1 MSQFVHLHL
10 HTDYS
15 MLDGACDVEKLV
27 KRVKELGMPAVAMT
41 DHGNIFGA
49 VHFVNAAK
57 AAGVK
62 PIVGCE
68 LYICKKEDHHTDRT
82 PPEGDTYNHLLVL
95 AENEEGYRNL
105 TKITS
110 EASLHGFYYKPR
122 ISKRFLADHSK
133 GLIGLSGCLKGEV
146 AERLTEGNYEAAR
159 QAAGAFRDIFGDKN
173 FYLEI
178 QDQGLEMEHRIHP
191 GLFQLEKELGLSL
204 VATNDSHYLCEDD
217 AHAQDVMVC
226 IQTGKSIQDT
236 NRMKFDGN
244 QFFVKSHDEMY
255 RVFKDAPSV
264 LSRTLEIAERCNL
277 KLEKISNPFPHF
289 DVPAGFT
296 LDSYFEHVTREGFA
310 QRLNVLREMERQGRL
325 KHSLADYEQRLAREL
340 AIIQQMKFSGY
351 FLIVWDFIR
360 YAREHDIPVGP
371 GRGSA
376 AGALVAYSLGI
387 TDIDPLQHELLF
399 ERFLNPERISMP
411 DIDIDFCMNRRG
423 EVIEYV
429 TRKYGRENVA
439 QIITFG
445 TMAAKAAIK
454 DVGRAM
460 DVPYSDVDRIAKMV
474 PNQLNIKLEEAIQ
487 ESPQLKDAYEKDAQI
502 RELLE
507 TAKKLEGLVRNS
519 GVHAAGVVISP
530 RPLTDLVPLH
540 KTKNDE
546 IVTAFDMLA
555 IEKLG
560 LLKMDFLGL
569 TTLTILDDTI
579 KLIVQ
584 SCNQKL
590 DLATL
595 PLEDD
600 ETYHKVFYKGLT
612 SGVFQFESHGM
623 RDVLRRYQPNSIE
636 DLTALNALYRP
647 GPIQGGMIDD
657 FIDRKHGRK
666 KIEYELPELK
676 EILEETLG
684 VIVYQEQVMQI
695 ANRLAGYSLGEA
707 DLLRRAMGKKQPE
720 EMAKQRE
727 RFVDG
732 ATQRGYPAKK
742 IEKIFDLMAQF
753 AGYGFNKSHS
763 AAYALLAYHTAYLK
777 THYPVEFMAAL
788 LTSVTGNTDDVVK
801 YINECREM
809 GIAVE
814 PPDINV
820 SDANFTPHGS
830 AIRFGLAAV
839 KNVGHNAIESIVAGR
854 KKLGRYRD
862 LFEFAENVDLRL
874 LNKRVLESLI
884 KSGAMDS
891 FGHRAQLMFVL
902 DKAVA
907 RAEKAQRDSELGQH
921 GLFLDIFAEAQGTD
935 SESEKLPDI
944 PDWDEHTRLSAEK
957 EILGFFI
964 TGHPLEKYSDK
975 LQGLNALGIAEVS
988 AMKASTGKD
997 ETITTAGIISNV
1009 RVLKSKRGEFYAQ
1022 ATLEDTS
1029 GSVDMIVFPEAYRRL
1044 QEKVK
1049 LEVPVL
1055 VKAGVR
1061 VEEGSNPKITTADIT
1076 PLEDAKVPLAR
1087 SLRIRIP
1094 AEGATEATVDELHSL
1109 FTQRKGEARVLF
1121 DVELRGDFM
1130 VVLEAEGYNVHP
1142 DRNFIVRVEE
1152 LCGRGSVRIIN

>member
-1 MSQFVHLHL
+1 
-10 HTDYS
+10 
-15 MLDGACDVEKLV
+15 MLDGACDVEKLCR
-27 KRVKELGMPAVAMT
+27 RVKELGMPAVAMT

-62 PIVGCE
+62 PIIGCE
-68 LYICKKEDHHTDRT
+68 LYVCKKDDHRIERT
-82 PPEGDTYNHLLVL
+82 APDGDTYNHLLVL
-95 AENEEGYRNL
+95 AETDEGYRNL
-105 TKITS
+105 VKITS

-122 ISKRFLADHSK
+122 VSKKFLAEHAK
-133 GLIGLSGCLKGEV
+133 GLIALSGCLKGEV
-146 AERLTEGNYEAAR
+146 AEFLMEDKYEAAR
-159 QAAGAFRDIFGDKN
+159 AAAATYADIFGKQN
-173 FYLEI
+173 FFLEI

-191 GLFQLEKELGLSL
+191 ALFKLEKDLGLPL

-226 IQTGKSIQDT
+226 IQTGKSIQDP
-236 NRMKFDGN
+236 NRMKFQGTG
-244 QFFVKSHDEMY
+244 FYVKSHDEMAN
-255 RVFKDAPSV
+255 VFKDSPAV
-264 LSRTLEIAERCNL
+264 LKRTLAIAERCHVQL
-277 KLEKISNPFPHF
+277 AKVSNPFPHF
-289 DVPAGFT
+289 DVPAGYT
-296 LDSYFEHVTREGFA
+296 LDSYFEQVSREGFA
-310 QRLNVLREMERQGRL
+310 RRLESIRAQMESGKL
-325 KHSLADYEQRLAREL
+325 KHGIAEYEQRLAREIS
-340 AIIQQMKFSGY
+340 IIQQMKFSGY
-351 FLIVWDFIR
+351 FLIVWDFVR
-360 YAREHDIPVGP
+360 YAREHNIPVGP

-376 AGALVAYSLGI
+376 AGSLVSYSLGI
-387 TDIDPLQHELLF
+387 TDLDPLQYELFF
-399 ERFLNPERISMP
+399 ERFLNPERVSMP
-411 DIDIDFCMNRRG
+411 DIDMDFCMNRRG
-423 EVIEYV
+423 EVIDYV

-460 DVPYSDVDRIAKMV
+460 DIPYADVDRIAKMV
-474 PNQLNIKLEEAIQ
+474 PNTLNIKLETALK
-487 ESPQLKDAYEKDAQI
+487 ESPALQQAYESDGQI
-502 RELLE
+502 RQLID
-507 TAKKLEGLVRNS
+507 TAKKLEGLVRNA
-519 GVHAAGVVISP
+519 GMHAAGVVISP
-530 RPLTDLVPLH
+530 RPLNELVPLY

-546 IVTAFDMLA
+546 IVTAFDMVA
-555 IEKLG
+555 IEKMG

-569 TTLTILDDTI
+569 TTLTILDDAL
-579 KLIVQ
+579 KLIRQ
-584 SCNQKL
+584 TRGEEIELEKI
-590 DLATL
+590 TL
-595 PLEDD
+595 HDQV
-600 ETYHKVFYKGLT
+600 TYEKVFHSGLT

-623 RDVLRRYQPNSIE
+623 RDVLRRYKPNSIE

-707 DLLRRAMGKKQPE
+707 DLLRRAMGKKIAE
-720 EMAKQRE
+720 EMAAQRE
-727 RFVDG
+727 RFVTG
-732 ATQRGYPAKK
+732 AVNRGFPQKK

-814 PPDINV
+814 PPDITL

-839 KNVGHNAIESIVAGR
+839 KNVGHNAIESIVAAR
-854 KKLGRYRD
+854 KALAGEGARPTQDGKFKSIY
-862 LFEFAENVDLRL
+862 EFCEKVDLRL

-891 FGHRAQLMFVL
+891 LGRRAQLMAVL
-902 DKAVA
+902 DKAMDHA
-907 RAEKAQRDSELGQH
+907 QKAQRDAESGQH
-921 GLFLDIFAEAQGTD
+921 GLFGVFQEED
-935 SESEKLPDI
+935 SHPQEDRLPVI
-944 PDWDEHTRLSAEK
+944 PDWDEHTRLANEK

-964 TGHPLEKYSDK
+964 TGHPLEKYREK
-975 LQGLNALGIAEVS
+975 LEDLRALTTSELA

-997 ETITTAGIISNV
+997 ESLTTAGMITNL
-1009 RVLKSKRGEFYAQ
+1009 RVLKSKKGEFYAQ
-1022 ATLEDTS
+1022 ASLEDLS
-1029 GSVDMIVFPEAYRRL
+1029 GSIDMLVFPEAYRKL

-1055 VKAGVR
+1055 VRGGVR
-1061 VEEGSNPKITTADIT
+1061 IEEGANPKLTVNDI
-1076 PLEDAKVPLAR
+1076 LSLDEAKVPLPR

-1094 AEGATEATVDELHSL
+1094 LEKASESTVEDLHLL
-1109 FTQRKGEARVLF
+1109 FSQRKGEAKVLF
-1121 DVELRGDFM
+1121 DVERAGDFM
-1130 VVLEAEGYNVHP
+1130 VVMEAEGYNVLP
-1142 DRNFIVRVEE
+1142 DRAFIVRVEE
-1152 LCGRGSVRIIN
+1152 LCGRGAVRVID

>member
-27 KRVKELGMPAVAMT
+27 QRVKELNMPAVAMT

-49 VHFVNAAK
+49 VHFVNAAHK
-57 AAGVK
+57 ANVK

-68 LYICKKEDHHTDRT
+68 LYVCKKDDHDISRT
-82 PPEGDTYNHLLVL
+82 PPDGDTYNHLLVL
-95 AENEEGYRNL
+95 AENDEGYRNL
-105 TKITS
+105 AKITS
-110 EASLHGFYYKPR
+110 EASLRGFYYKPR
-122 ISKRFLADHSK
+122 VSKKFLAEHST

-146 AERLTEGNYEAAR
+146 AERLMEDNYDAAR
-159 QAAGAFRDIFGDKN
+159 NAAATYSDIFGRNN
-173 FYLEI
+173 FFLEI
-178 QDQGLEMEHRIHP
+178 QDQGLEQEHRIHSN
-191 GLFQLEKELGLSL
+191 LFRLEKDLGLPL

-217 AHAQDVMVC
+217 AHAQDVMLC

-236 NRMKFDGN
+236 NRMKFQGTG
-244 QFFVKSHDEMY
+244 FFVKSHDEMY
-255 RVFKDAPSV
+255 RVFKDAPDV
-264 LSRTLEIAERCNL
+264 LSRTLGIAERCDMH
-277 KLEKISNPFPHF
+277 LEKVSNPFPHF

-296 LDSYFEHVTREGFA
+296 LDSYFEQVTREGFA
-310 QRLNVLREMERQGRL
+310 HRLETLRALDAQGRL
-325 KHSLADYEQRLAREL
+325 KHNLSEYEQRLAREL
-340 AIIQQMKFSGY
+340 SIIQQMKFSGY

-360 YAREHDIPVGP
+360 YARERAIPVGP

-376 AGALVAYSLGI
+376 AGSLVSYALGI
-387 TDIDPLQHELLF
+387 TDLDPLQHELIF
-399 ERFLNPERISMP
+399 ERFLNPERVSLP

-423 EVIEYV
+423 EVITYV
-429 TRKYGRENVA
+429 TNKYGRENVA

-460 DVPYSDVDRIAKMV
+460 GVLYSEVDRIAKMV
-474 PNQLNIKLEEAIQ
+474 PTTLNITLDEAIK
-487 ESPQLKDAYEKDAQI
+487 ESPALQQVYESDAQI
-502 RELLE
+502 RELLD
-507 TAKKLEGLVRNS
+507 TAKKLEGMVRNA

-530 RPLTDLVPLH
+530 RPLNQLVPLH

-546 IVTAFDMLA
+546 IVTAFDMVA

-569 TTLTILDDTI
+569 TTLTILDDSL
-579 KLIVQ
+579 KLIAQTRGEKIV
-584 SCNQKL
+584 L
-590 DLATL
+590 DGILL
-595 PLEDD
+595 DD
-600 ETYHKVFYKGLT
+600 PETYEKVFHKGLT
-612 SGVFQFESHGM
+612 SGVFQFESRGM

-666 KIEYELPELK
+666 KIEYELPELQ
-676 EILEETLG
+676 EILQETLG

-707 DLLRRAMGKKQPE
+707 DLLRRAMGKKKHE
-720 EMAKQRE
+720 EMAQQRE
-727 RFVDG
+727 RFIEG
-732 ATQRGYPAKK
+732 AVQRGYPPKK

-777 THYPVEFMAAL
+777 TRYPVEFMAAL
-788 LTSVTGNTDDVVK
+788 LTSVTGSTDDVVK

-814 PPDINV
+814 APDINV
-820 SDANFTPHGS
+820 SDANFTPHGN

-839 KNVGHNAIESIVAGR
+839 KNVGHHAIESIVAGR
-854 KKLGRYRD
+854 KELGHYSSIY
-862 LFEFAENVDLRL
+862 EFCEKVDLRL

-884 KSGAMDS
+884 KSGAMD
-891 FGHRAQLMFVL
+891 GLGRRAQLMAVL
-902 DKAVA
+902 D
-907 RAEKAQRDSELGQH
+907 RAIEGAQKTQRDAESGQH
-921 GLFLDIFAEAQGTD
+921 GLFGVFQQEEV
-935 SESEKLPDI
+935 SSSNHKLPDV
-944 PDWDEHTRLSAEK
+944 PDWDEHTRLANEK

-964 TGHPLEKYSDK
+964 TGHPLEKYRDK
-975 LQGLNALGIAEVS
+975 LQDLHALTTEEVC
-988 AMKASTGKD
+988 AMKSSTGKD
-997 ETITTAGIISNV
+997 ETITTAGIITSL
-1009 RVLKSKRGEFYAQ
+1009 RVLKSKRGDFYAQ
-1022 ATLEDTS
+1022 GALEDML
-1029 GSVDMIVFPEAYRRL
+1029 GSVEMLVFPEAYRKL
-1044 QEKVK
+1044 QDKVK

-1055 VKAGVR
+1055 IRGGVR
-1061 VEEGSNPKITTADIT
+1061 IEEGANPKLTVSDIS
-1076 PLEDAKVPLAR
+1076 PLEDVKVPLPR

-1094 AEGATEATVDELHSL
+1094 LETSSELTVDALYALCTE
-1109 FTQRKGEARVLF
+1109 RKGEAKVLF
-1121 DVELRGDFM
+1121 DVERQGDFM
-1130 VVLEAEGYNVHP
+1130 VVMEAEGYNVQP
-1142 DRNFIVRVEE
+1142 DRNFIARVEE
-1152 LCGRGSVRIIN
+1152 LCGRGAVRVFD

>member
-15 MLDGACDVEKLV
+15 MLDGACDVEKLCE
-27 KRVKELGMPAVAMT
+27 RVKKMGMPAVAMT

-57 AAGVK
+57 QAGIK

-68 LYICKKEDHHTDRT
+68 LYICKKDDHRIERT
-82 PPEGDTYNHLLVL
+82 PPDGDTYNHLLVL

-122 ISKRFLADHSK
+122 VSKKFLAEHCK

-146 AERLTEGNYEAAR
+146 AEYLMEDKYEAAR
-159 QAAGAFRDIFGDKN
+159 NAASAYRDIFGKDN
-173 FYLEI
+173 FFLEI

-191 GLFQLEKELGLSL
+191 NLHRLEKDLGLPL

-217 AHAQDVMVC
+217 AQAQDVMLC

-236 NRMKFDGN
+236 NRMKFQGTD
-244 QFFVKSHDEMY
+244 FYVKSHEEMS
-255 RVFKDAPSV
+255 RVFKDSPDV
-264 LSRTLEIAERCNL
+264 LSRTLGIAERCNL
-277 KLEKISNPFPHF
+277 RLEKVGNPFPHF
-289 DVPAGFT
+289 EVPPGFT
-296 LDSYFEHVTREGFA
+296 LDSYFEHIAREGFA
-310 QRLNVLREMERQGRL
+310 RRLAVLAQPERKALL
-325 KHSLADYEQRLAREL
+325 KHSLAEYEERLAREI
-340 AIIQQMKFSGY
+340 ACIQQMKFSGY

-360 YAREHDIPVGP
+360 YARERNIPVGP

-376 AGALVAYSLGI
+376 AGSLVSYSMGI
-387 TDIDPLQHELLF
+387 TDIDPLHYELLF

-423 EVIEYV
+423 EVIDYV
-429 TRKYGRENVA
+429 TQKYGRENVA

-460 DVPYSDVDRIAKMV
+460 DIPYADVDRIAKMV
-474 PNQLNIKLEEAIQ
+474 PTTLNIKLEQAIKD
-487 ESPQLKDAYEKDAQI
+487 SPALQQACDGDAQI
-502 RELLE
+502 RQLFD
-507 TAKKLEGLVRNS
+507 TALKLEGLVRNS

-530 RPLTDLVPLH
+530 RPLTELVPLY

-546 IVTAFDMLA
+546 IVTAYDMVA

-569 TTLTILDDTI
+569 TTLTILDDSL
-579 KLIVQ
+579 KLILQTRNERLALDEIPLADQ
-584 SCNQKL
+584 S
-590 DLATL
+590 
-595 PLEDD
+595 
-600 ETYHKVFYKGLT
+600 TYEKVFHSGLT

-623 RDVLRRYQPNSIE
+623 RDVLRRYQPSTIG

-647 GPIQGGMIDD
+647 GPIQGGMIDY

-666 KIEYELPELK
+666 KIEYELPELQ
-676 EILEETLG
+676 EILEETWG

-707 DLLRRAMGKKQPE
+707 DVLRRAMGKKKPE
-720 EMAKQRE
+720 EMAQQRE
-727 RFVDG
+727 RFVEG
-732 ATQRGYPAKK
+732 ALQRGYPPKK
-742 IEKIFDLMAQF
+742 IEKIFDLLAKF
-753 AGYGFNKSHS
+753 AEYGFPKAHS
-763 AAYALLAYHTAYLK
+763 AAYALLAYQTAYLK

-809 GIAVE
+809 GMTVE

-830 AIRFGLAAV
+830 AVRFGLAAV
-839 KNVGHNAIESIVAGR
+839 KNVGHNAIDSIVSGR
-854 KKLGRYRD
+854 KKLESYHSIY
-862 LFEFAENVDLRL
+862 EFCENVDLRL
-874 LNKRVLESLI
+874 LNRRVLESLI
-884 KSGAMDS
+884 KSGAMD
-891 FGHRAQLMFVL
+891 GLGRRAQLMAVI
-902 DKAVA
+902 DKAME
-907 RAEKAQRDSELGQH
+907 RAQKTQRDTESGQH
-921 GLFLDIFAEAQGTD
+921 GLFGVFQQEEIQIHND
-935 SESEKLPDI
+935 KLPET
-944 PDWDEHTRLSAEK
+944 PDWDEHTRLAAEK

-964 TGHPLEKYSDK
+964 TGHPLEKYRDK
-975 LQGLNALGIAEVS
+975 LEELRALSTADIA
-988 AMKASTGKD
+988 ATKHSTGKD
-997 ETITTAGIISNV
+997 ENICTAGIITAL
-1009 RVLKSKRGEFYAQ
+1009 RVLKSKRGDFYAQ
-1022 ATLEDTS
+1022 GALEDMA
-1029 GSVDMIVFPEAYRRL
+1029 GSVEMIVFPEAYRKL
-1044 QEKVK
+1044 GEKVK

-1055 VKAGVR
+1055 VRGGLR
-1061 VEEGSNPKITTADIT
+1061 IEEGANPKLTVNDII
-1076 PLEDAKVPLAR
+1076 PLEDAKVPLPR
-1087 SLRIRIP
+1087 SLRVRIP
-1094 AEGATEATVDELHSL
+1094 LENTNEGTVDDLHSL
-1109 FTQRKGEARVLF
+1109 FAQRKGEAKVLF
-1121 DVELRGDFM
+1121 DVERQGDFM
-1130 VVLEAEGYNVHP
+1130 VVMEAGGYNVQP
-1142 DRNFIVRVEE
+1142 DRNFIARVEE
-1152 LCGRGSVRIIN
+1152 LCGRGAVRIID

>member
-1 MSQFVHLHL
+1 MSSQFVHLHL

-49 VHFVNAAK
+49 VHFVNAAHK
-57 AAGVK
+57 EGVK

-68 LYICKKEDHHTDRT
+68 LYICKKDDHDIRRT

-95 AENEEGYRNL
+95 AESEEGYRNL

-122 ISKRFLADHSK
+122 ISKKFLAEHSK

-146 AERLTEGNYEAAR
+146 AERLTEGKYDAAR
-159 QAAGAFRDIFGDKN
+159 DAASTYRDIFGKDN
-173 FYLEI
+173 FFLEI
-178 QDQGLEMEHRIHP
+178 QDQGLEMEHRIHS
-191 GLFQLEKELGLSL
+191 GLFRLENDLGLPL

-217 AHAQDVMVC
+217 AHAQDVMLC
-226 IQTGKSIQDT
+226 IQTGKSIQET
-236 NRMKFDGN
+236 NRMKFEGN
-244 QFFVKSHDEMY
+244 QFFVKSHEEMT
-255 RVFKDAPSV
+255 RVFKDAPDV
-264 LSRTLEIAERCNL
+264 LTRTVGIAERCNL
-277 KLEKISNPFPHF
+277 RLEKVSNPFPHF
-289 DVPAGFT
+289 DVPPGFT

-310 QRLNVLREMERQGRL
+310 RRKEVLMVLADQGRL
-325 KHSLADYEQRLAREL
+325 KHPLSDYDQRLSREL
-340 AIIQQMKFSGY
+340 SIIQQMKFSGY

-399 ERFLNPERISMP
+399 ERFLNPERVSMP

-423 EVIEYV
+423 EVIDYV

-460 DVPYSDVDRIAKMV
+460 DMPYSDVDRIAKMV
-474 PNQLNIKLEEAIQ
+474 PTTLNIKLEDAIK
-487 ESPQLKDAYEKDAQI
+487 ESPQLQEAYDKDQQVKQ
-502 RELLE
+502 LLD
-507 TAKKLEGLVRNS
+507 TARKLEGLVRNA
-519 GVHAAGVVISP
+519 GVHAAGVVIAP
-530 RPLTDLVPLH
+530 RPLTDLVPLFR
-540 KTKNDE
+540 TKNEE
-546 IVTAFDMLA
+546 IVTAYDMMA
-555 IEKLG
+555 IEKMG

-569 TTLTILDDTI
+569 TTLTILDDSL
-579 KLIVQ
+579 KLIKQ
-584 SCNQKL
+584 TRNESLNLNDIPL
-590 DLATL
+590 DNAATY
-595 PLEDD
+595 E
-600 ETYHKVFYKGLT
+600 KVFHKGLT

-657 FIDRKHGRK
+657 FIERKHGRR
-666 KIEYELPELK
+666 KIEYELAELK
-676 EILEETLG
+676 EILAETLG

-707 DLLRRAMGKKQPE
+707 DLLRRAMGKKNAD

-727 RFVDG
+727 RFVQG
-732 ATQRGYPAKK
+732 AVKRGFPQKK

-777 THYPVEFMAAL
+777 TYYPVEFMAAL
-788 LTSVTGNTDDVVK
+788 LTSVTGSTDDVVK

-820 SDANFTPHGS
+820 SDANFTPHGE

-839 KNVGHNAIESIVAGR
+839 KNVGGNAIESIVAAR
-854 KKLGRYRD
+854 TKLKRPFASV
-862 LFEFAENVDLRL
+862 FEFCEEVDLRL

-884 KSGAMDS
+884 KSGAMDLM
-891 FGHRAQLMFVL
+891 GRRAQLMEVL
-902 DKAVA
+902 DKAID
-907 RAEKAQRDSELGQH
+907 RAQKTQRDAESGQH
-921 GLFLDIFAEAQGTD
+921 GLFGVFLEEEPASND
-935 SESEKLPDI
+935 KLPNV
-944 PDWDEHTRLSAEK
+944 PDWDEHTRLTAEK

-964 TGHPLEKYSDK
+964 TGHPLEKYKEK
-975 LQGLNALGIAEVS
+975 LEDLNAKSTVDIA
-988 AMKASTGKD
+988 AMTASTGKD
-997 ETITTAGIISNV
+997 EVITTAGVITSLRIA
-1009 RVLKSKRGEFYAQ
+1009 KSKKGDFYAQ
-1022 ATLEDTS
+1022 AALEDMS
-1029 GSVDMIVFPEAYRRL
+1029 GKVDMIVFPEAYRRL

-1061 VEEGSNPKITTADIT
+1061 IEEGANPKITVADIS
-1076 PLEDAKVPLAR
+1076 PLEDVKVPLPKA
-1087 SLRIRIP
+1087 LRIRIP
-1094 AEGATEATVDELHSL
+1094 IETSTEQTVEALHSV
-1109 FTQRKGEARVLF
+1109 FNERKGDAKVLF
-1121 DVELRGDFM
+1121 DVERQGEFM
-1130 VVLEAEGYNVHP
+1130 VVMEAEGYNVLP
-1142 DRNFIVRVEE
+1142 DRNFIARVEQ

>member
-1 MSQFVHLHL
+1 
-10 HTDYS
+10 
-15 MLDGACDVEKLV
+15 
-27 KRVKELGMPAVAMT
+27 MPSVAMT

-57 AAGVK
+57 QSGVK

-68 LYICKKEDHHTDRT
+68 LYVCKKDDHRIART
-82 PPEGDTYNHLLVL
+82 PPDGDTYNHLLVL
-95 AENEEGYRNL
+95 AENDEGYRNL

-110 EASLHGFYYKPR
+110 ESSLHGFYYKPR
-122 ISKRFLADHSK
+122 VSKKFLAEHSA

-146 AERLTEGNYEAAR
+146 AEYLMEDKYDAAR
-159 QAAGAFRDIFGDKN
+159 KAAATYSDIFGKKN
-173 FYLEI
+173 FFLEI

-191 GLFQLEKELGLSL
+191 GLFQLEKDLGLPL

-226 IQTGKSIQDT
+226 IQTGKSIRDEK
-236 NRMKFDGN
+236 RMKFQGTD
-244 QFFVKSHDEMY
+244 FYVKNYDQMY
-255 RVFKDAPSV
+255 RVFKDSPEV
-264 LSRTLEIAERCNL
+264 LTRTLDIAERCNMH
-277 KLEKISNPFPHF
+277 LEKVSDPFPHF
-289 DVPAGFT
+289 DVPPGYT
-296 LDSYFEHVTREGFA
+296 LDSYFEHVSREGFA
-310 QRLNVLREMERQGRL
+310 RRLEVLRELEKQGRI
-325 KHSLADYEQRLAREL
+325 KHSLAEYEQRLAREL
-340 AIIQQMKFSGY
+340 AIIQQMKFAGY

-360 YAREHDIPVGP
+360 YARENSIPVGP

-376 AGALVAYSLGI
+376 AGSLVSYALAI

-423 EVIEYV
+423 EVIDYV
-429 TRKYGRENVA
+429 TAKYGRDNVA

-474 PNQLNIKLEEAIQ
+474 PNQINIKLEQAIKD
-487 ESPQLKDAYEKDAQI
+487 SPAMLQAYENDSQI
-502 RELLE
+502 RELLD
-507 TAKKLEGLVRNS
+507 TARKLEGLVRNS

-540 KTKNDE
+540 RTKNDE
-546 IVTAFDMLA
+546 IVTAFDMIA

-569 TTLTILDDTI
+569 TTLTILDDAL
-579 KLIVQ
+579 KLIAHTKGETVE
-584 SCNQKL
+584 L
-590 DLATL
+590 DKI
-595 PLEDD
+595 PLEDIT
-600 ETYHKVFYKGLT
+600 TYEKVFHKGLT

-636 DLTALNALYRP
+636 GLTALNALYRP

-676 EILEETLG
+676 EVLEETLG

-707 DLLRRAMGKKQPE
+707 DLLRRAMGKKQAE
-720 EMAKQRE
+720 EMAKQRQ
-727 RFVDG
+727 RFVEG
-732 ATQRGYPAKK
+732 ATKQGYPGKK

-820 SDANFTPHGS
+820 SDANFTPHGE

-839 KNVGHNAIESIVAGR
+839 KNVGRNAIESIVAGR
-854 KKLGRYRD
+854 KQMGTYKSIY
-862 LFEFAENVDLRL
+862 EFCETVDLRL
-874 LNKRVLESLI
+874 LNKRVLESLV
-884 KSGAMDS
+884 KSGAMDAL
-891 FGHRAQLMFVL
+891 GRRAQLMAVL
-902 DKAVA
+902 DKAIDHA
-907 RAEKAQRDSELGQH
+907 QKAQRDADSGQH
-921 GLFLDIFAEAQGTD
+921 GLFGVFQDQEELRTQSA
-935 SESEKLPDI
+935 KLPDT

-964 TGHPLEKYSDK
+964 TGHPLEKYSEK
-975 LQGLNALGIAEVS
+975 LQDLRALSTAEVC
-988 AMKASTGKD
+988 AMKSSTGKG
-997 ETITTAGIISNV
+997 ESICTAGIITNL
-1009 RVLKSKRGEFYAQ
+1009 RVVKSKRGDFYAQ
-1022 ATLEDTS
+1022 GALEDMLGTIE
-1029 GSVDMIVFPEAYRRL
+1029 MIVFPEAYKKL
-1044 QEKVK
+1044 SDKVK

-1055 VKAGVR
+1055 VRGGVR
-1061 VEEGSNPKITTADIT
+1061 VEEGSNPKLTVDDIT
-1076 PLEDAKVPLAR
+1076 PLDDAKVSLPR

-1094 AEGATEATVDELHSL
+1094 LESANDTIVDELHAL
-1109 FTQRKGEARVLF
+1109 FLIKKGGAKVLF
-1121 DVELRGDFM
+1121 DVERQGDFM
-1130 VVLEAEGYNVHP
+1130 VVMEAEGYNVQP
-1142 DRNFIVRVEE
+1142 DRNFISRVEA
-1152 LCGRGSVRIIN
+1152 LCGRGAVRVIN

>member
-1 MSQFVHLHL
+1 MSEFVHLHL

-15 MLDGACDVEKLV
+15 LLDGACGVPHLV
-27 KRVKELGMPAVAMT
+27 KRVAAIGQKAVAMT
-41 DHGNIFGA
+41 DHGNIYGT
-49 VHFVNAAK
+49 VEFVDEATK
-57 AAGVK
+57 VGIK

-68 LYICKKEDHHTDRT
+68 LYVCKKDDHRA

-105 TKITS
+105 IKITS
-110 EASLHGFYYKPR
+110 EASMHGFYYKPR
-122 ISKRFLADHSK
+122 ISKKFLAEHSK
-133 GLIGLSGCLKGEV
+133 GLIGLSGCLAGEV
-146 AERLTEGNYEAAR
+146 CENLLEGKYDAAR
-159 QAAGAFRDIFGDKN
+159 AAAAFYSDLFGKN
-173 FYLEI
+173 NFFMEI
-178 QDQGLEMEHRIHP
+178 QDQGLPEEHRIHAD
-191 GLFQLEKELGLSL
+191 LFRLEKELGIPM

-217 AHAQDVMVC
+217 AHAQDVLVC
-226 IQTGKSIQDT
+226 VQTGKSVNDT
-236 NRMKFDGN
+236 NRLKFHGN
-244 QFFVKSHDEMY
+244 QFFVKTADEMKQLFNG
-255 RVFKDAPSV
+255 REDV
-264 LSRTLEIAERCNL
+264 LKQSLAIAERCNF
-277 KLEKISNPFPHF
+277 KLNKVKNPFPEF
-289 DVPAGFT
+289 TVPDGYT
-296 LDSYFEHVTREGFA
+296 LDSYFEHVAREGFA
-310 QRLNVLREMERQGRL
+310 RRWEGLGPIEAAGRL
-325 KHSLADYEQRLAREL
+325 KKSRADYDQRLAREI

-360 YAREHDIPVGP
+360 YARENSIPVGP

-376 AGALVAYSLGI
+376 AGALVAYAMGI

-399 ERFLNPERISMP
+399 ERFLNPERVSLP

-423 EVIEYV
+423 EVINYV
-429 TRKYGRENVA
+429 TQKYGRENVA

-460 DVPYSDVDRIAKMV
+460 DIPYADVDRIAKMI
-474 PNQLNIKLEEAIQ
+474 PNTIGITLPQVLDDPGPLQ
-487 ESPQLKDAYEKDAQI
+487 EAYEKEIQV
-502 RELLE
+502 RELID
-507 TAKKLEGLVRNS
+507 TALKLEGLVRNS

-530 RPLTDLVPLH
+530 KPLTELVPLH

-546 IVTAFDMLA
+546 IVTAYDMGA

-579 KLIVQ
+579 KLIKQ
-584 SCNQKL
+584 TRGEQIEL
-590 DLATL
+590 DAI
-595 PLEDD
+595 PLHDPT
-600 ETYHKVFYKGLT
+600 TYEKVFHSGLT

-623 RDVLRRYQPNSIE
+623 RDVLRRYKPNSIE

-707 DLLRRAMGKKQPE
+707 DLLRRAMGKKKAE
-720 EMAKQRE
+720 EMAQQRE
-727 RFVDG
+727 RFVRG
-732 ATQRGYPAKK
+732 ATERGFPAKK
-742 IEKIFDLMAQF
+742 VEKLFDLMEQF

-777 THYPVEFMAAL
+777 THFPVEFMAAL
-788 LTSVTGNTDDVVK
+788 LTSVTGSTDDVVK

-820 SDANFTPHGS
+820 SDANFTPHGE

-839 KNVGHNAIESIVAGR
+839 KNVGHNAIESIVAAR
-854 KKLGRYRD
+854 KELGRFKSIY
-862 LFEFAENVDLRL
+862 EFCEKVDLRL

-891 FGHRAQLMFVL
+891 LGRRAQLMAVL
-902 DKAVA
+902 DKAMDHA
-907 RAEKAQRDSELGQH
+907 QKTQRDAESGQH
-921 GLFLDIFAEAQGTD
+921 GLFGVFQQEDAHSQED
-935 SESEKLPDI
+935 RLPET
-944 PDWDEHTRLSAEK
+944 PDWDEHVRLANEK

-964 TGHPLEKYSDK
+964 TGHPPDKYRDK
-975 LQGLNALGIAEVS
+975 LEDLRALTTAELA
-988 AMKASTGKD
+988 AMKSSTGKD
-997 ETITTAGIISNV
+997 ESLSTAGIITNL
-1009 RVLKSKRGEFYAQ
+1009 RVLKSKKGDFYAQ
-1022 ATLEDTS
+1022 AALEDLS
-1029 GSVDMIVFPEAYRRL
+1029 GSIEMLVFPDAYRKL
-1044 QEKVK
+1044 QDKVK
-1049 LEVPVL
+1049 MEVPVL
-1055 VKAGVR
+1055 IRGGVR
-1061 VEEGSNPKITTADIT
+1061 IEEGANPKLTVSDILS
-1076 PLEDAKVPLAR
+1076 LEDVKVPLPR

-1094 AEGATEATVDELHSL
+1094 LENASESTVDELHLLCS
-1109 FTQRKGEARVLF
+1109 QRKGEARVLF
-1121 DVELRGDFM
+1121 DVERESDFM
-1130 VVLEAEGYNVHP
+1130 VVMEAEGYNVLP
-1142 DRNFIVRVEE
+1142 DRMFVSRVEE
-1152 LCGRGSVRIIN
+1152 LCGRGAVRVIN

>member
-27 KRVKELGMPAVAMT
+27 HRVKDLGMPAVAMT

-49 VHFVNAAK
+49 VHFVNAAHK
-57 AAGVK
+57 AGIK

-68 LYICKKEDHHTDRT
+68 LYVCKKEDHNIERT

-95 AENEEGYRNL
+95 AENEEGYKNL
-105 TKITS
+105 VKITS

-122 ISKRFLADHSK
+122 VSKKFLAEHAQ
-133 GLIGLSGCLKGEV
+133 GLIALSGCLKGEV
-146 AERLTEGNYEAAR
+146 AESLMEEKYEVARKAA
-159 QAAGAFRDIFGDKN
+159 ATYRDIFGKEN
-173 FYLEI
+173 FFLEI
-178 QDQGLEMEHRIHP
+178 QDQGLEKEHQIHP
-191 GLFQLEKELGLSL
+191 YLFRLEKDLALPL

-226 IQTGKSIQDT
+226 IQTGKSIQDA
-236 NRMKFDGN
+236 NRMKFQGTG
-244 QFFVKSHDEMY
+244 FYVKSHGEMY
-255 RVFKDAPSV
+255 RVFKDAPDV
-264 LSRTLEIAERCNL
+264 LSRTLAIAERCNL
-277 KLEKISNPFPHF
+277 RVDKVSNPFPHF
-289 DVPAGFT
+289 DVPAGYT
-296 LDSYFEHVTREGFA
+296 LASYFEHITREGFA
-310 QRLNVLREMERQGRL
+310 RRLESLRTLDAQGRL
-325 KHSLADYEQRLAREL
+325 KHSVAEYEQRLGREL
-340 AIIQQMKFSGY
+340 NIIQQMSFSGY

-360 YAREHDIPVGP
+360 YAKERGIPVGP

-376 AGALVAYSLGI
+376 AGSLVSYSLGI
-387 TDIDPLQHELLF
+387 TDLDPLQHELLF
-399 ERFLNPERISMP
+399 ERFLNPERVSMP

-423 EVIEYV
+423 EVIDYV
-429 TRKYGRENVA
+429 TQKYGRENVA

-445 TMAAKAAIK
+445 TMAARAAIK

-460 DVPYSDVDRIAKMV
+460 DVPYGDVDRIAKMV
-474 PNQLNIKLEEAIQ
+474 PTTLNIKLEQAIKD
-487 ESPQLKDAYEKDAQI
+487 SPPLQQAYQSDVQV
-502 RELLE
+502 RELID
-507 TAKKLEGLVRNS
+507 TAKKLEGLVRNA

-530 RPLTDLVPLH
+530 RPLIELVPLH

-546 IVTAFDMLA
+546 IVTAFDMVA
-555 IEKLG
+555 IEKMG

-569 TTLTILDDTI
+569 TTLTILDDTL
-579 KLIVQ
+579 KLIAQTRGEGV
-584 SCNQKL
+584 
-590 DLATL
+590 TL
-595 PLEDD
+595 EGIPLEDQ
-600 ETYHKVFYKGLT
+600 ETYEKVFHTGLT

-623 RDVLRRYQPNSIE
+623 RDVLRRYQPKSVE

-657 FIDRKHGRK
+657 FIDRKHGRRR
-666 KIEYELPELK
+666 IEYELPELK

-695 ANRLAGYSLGEA
+695 ANKLAGYSLGEA
-707 DLLRRAMGKKQPE
+707 DLLRRAMGKKKPE
-720 EMAKQRE
+720 EMAQQRE
-727 RFVDG
+727 RFVKG
-732 ATQRGYPAKK
+732 ATERGFPPKK

-788 LTSVTGNTDDVVK
+788 LTSVTGSTDDVVK

-839 KNVGHNAIESIVAGR
+839 KNVGGNAIESIVAAR
-854 KKLGRYRD
+854 KELGQFRTV
-862 LFEFAENVDLRL
+862 FEFCEKVDLRL

-884 KSGAMDS
+884 KSGAMDAL
-891 FGHRAQLMFVL
+891 GRRAQLITVL
-902 DKAVA
+902 DKAIE
-907 RAEKAQRDSELGQH
+907 RAQKTQRDAESGQH
-921 GLFLDIFAEAQGTD
+921 GLFGVFHQ
-935 SESEKLPDI
+935 EKAHHQNDTLPEI
-944 PDWDEHTRLSAEK
+944 PDWDEHTRLANEK

-964 TGHPLEKYSDK
+964 TGHPLEKYREK
-975 LQGLNALGIAEVS
+975 LQDFQALSTAELS
-988 AMKASTGKD
+988 GMKSSTGKD
-997 ETITTAGIISNV
+997 ESVTTAGIITNL

-1022 ATLEDTS
+1022 AMLEDMA
-1029 GSVDMIVFPEAYRRL
+1029 GSVDMLVFPEAYRKL

-1049 LEVPVL
+1049 LDVPVL
-1055 VKAGVR
+1055 VRGGVR
-1061 VEEGSNPKITTADIT
+1061 IEEGANPKLTVNDII
-1076 PLEDAKVPLAR
+1076 PLEDAKVPLPR

-1094 AEGATEATVDELHSL
+1094 LETANESTVDGLHLLCSA
-1109 FTQRKGEARVLF
+1109 RKGEAKVLF
-1121 DVELRGDFM
+1121 DVERQGDFM
-1130 VVLEAEGYNVHP
+1130 VVMEAAEYNVQP
-1142 DRNFIVRVEE
+1142 DRNFIARVEE
-1152 LCGRGSVRIIN
+1152 LCGRGAVRIID